1 MNYNVFTI
9 PIYEYY
15 TKRQSNA
22 NEKEY
27 IFGSN
32 DFLDLHEFFTVV
44 INPTV
49 HGAAFLIIF
58 KNQEDH

>member
-1 MNYNVFTI
+1 MCFQI
-9 PIYEYY
+9 PIYAYY

-27 IFGSN
+27 KFGSN
-32 DFLDLHEFFTVV
+32 KFLDLHEFLTVV

-49 HGAAFLIIF
+49 HAAALLIIF
-58 KNQEDH
+58 KNQ